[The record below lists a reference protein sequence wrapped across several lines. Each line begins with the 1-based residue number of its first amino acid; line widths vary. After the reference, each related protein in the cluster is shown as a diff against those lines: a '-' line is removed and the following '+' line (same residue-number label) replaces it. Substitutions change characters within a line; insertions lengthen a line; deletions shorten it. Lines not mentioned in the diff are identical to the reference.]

1 MALMDKVEETCARFR
16 AGEAEI
22 SRTFYSKPRPL
33 EQHVFALRIQVAR
46 EVRNLREI
54 SQGELTEM
62 VDRTDH
68 GLPREDLVHE
78 LAEHYFEIRH
88 YATLAY
94 LLEGISGERVDWKEL
109 NVQRDT
115 AEWTQ
120 YGRKERDC
128 RSKWAKI
135 SPMLESAGS
144 FNSGGAGSVAFG
156 VIDLKGGDYE
166 ELLAEVGKIILHDE
180 MAHGDVLGNRHPL
193 YNLVKTDEDENKA
206 IEVIREYSTIRLHGR
221 NYQYAN
227 PVPEERIKAI
237 ARGEIEPIDREAL
250 KIAYAGAMDEVE
262 WFERYHAASKPLS
275 SATIKR

>member
-1 MALMDKVEETCARFR
+1 MALMDKIEDTCARFR

-22 SRTFYSKPRPL
+22 SRTFFSKPRPL
-33 EQHVFALRIQVAR
+33 DQHVFSLRIQVAR

-54 SQGELTEM
+54 SQGELTDV

-68 GLPREDLVHE
+68 GVLREDLVHD

-120 YGRKERDC
+120 YGRKEREC
-128 RSKWAKI
+128 RSKWEAV
-135 SPMLESAGS
+135 SPLHGSAGS

-156 VIDLKGGDYE
+156 VIGLNGGDYE
-166 ELLAEVGKIILHDE
+166 NLLAEVGKIILHDE
-180 MAHGDVLGNRHPL
+180 MAHGDVLGNRHSL
-193 YNLVKTDEDENKA
+193 YSRVKSEEDEEKA
-206 IEVIREYSTIRLHGR
+206 LEVIREYSTIRLHGR
-221 NYQYAN
+221 NYQYGN
-227 PVPEERIKAI
+227 PVPKERIDAI
-237 ARGEIEPIDREAL
+237 ARGEIDPIDRDALVEA
-250 KIAYAGAMDEVE
+250 YSGAMDEVV
-262 WFERYHAASKPLS
+262 WFERYHAATKPLS
-275 SATIKR
+275 STTILL

>member
-1 MALMDKVEETCARFR
+1 MPIMDRIEDTCSRFR

-22 SRTFYSKPRPL
+22 SRVFYSQPRPL

-94 LLEGISGERVDWKEL
+94 LLEGISGERVDWKAL
-109 NVQRDT
+109 NVLRDT

-128 RSKWAKI
+128 RAKWAKV
-135 SPMLESAGS
+135 SSLHESAGS

-156 VIDLKGGDYE
+156 VIGLEGGDYE
-166 ELLAEVGKIILHDE
+166 SLLAEVGKIILHDE
-180 MAHGDVLGNRHPL
+180 MAHGDVLGNRHSL
-193 YNLVKTDEDENKA
+193 YGLVKTEENESQA
-206 IEVIREYSTIRLHGR
+206 LEVIREYSTIRLHGR
-221 NYQYAN
+221 NYQYGN
-227 PVPEERIKAI
+227 PVSKERIEAI

-250 KIAYAGAMDEVE
+250 KKAYTGAIDEVE
-262 WFERYHAASKPLS
+262 WFERYHAAPKPLS
-275 SATIKR
+275 ATTIRR